1 MASALTG
8 RQFHNQPEKSH
19 LHGFLVD
26 LWDEVRQ
33 GTGGALDIT
42 VHAQNAG
49 IPGSDPAALK
59 MLIAGEVE
67 FIVLMG
73 GLLGEVLPAAGI
85 QGLPFAFTSQAQVR
99 AADDGPLGE
108 YLRREMLAAGIRGF
122 RGGLME
128 NGFRH
133 IVMREKPIRDVDDLA
148 GVRMRVPDSPLFIDT
163 FTALGATPVVAN
175 ISELYSSLASGR
187 VDGQENPLAVCEVNR
202 LYEVTRYVSL
212 TSHMWSGFN
221 LIGNLG
227 FVQRLPEATVALVE
241 RAVTK
246 HVARQC
252 AYTDGFNND
261 LERGLADRGMI
272 FNTADVAG
280 FRRALSAD
288 FYQRAKARFGRT
300 AWTLLEEAVGR
311 LG

>member
-1 MASALTG
+1 MGAVVTG

-26 LWDEVRQ
+26 LWEQVRRE
-33 GTGGALDIT
+33 TGGGLAIT

-59 MLIAGEVE
+59 MLVSGEVE

-73 GLLGEVLPAAGI
+73 GLLGDVVPAAGI
-85 QGLPFAFTSQAQVR
+85 QGLPFAFTSHAQVH
-99 AADDGPLGE
+99 AADAGPLGE

-122 RGGLME
+122 GGGLME

-133 IVMREKPIRDVDDLA
+133 IVMREKPIRGVDDLD

-163 FTALGATPVVAN
+163 FTALGATPVIAN

-221 LIGNLG
+221 LIGNLA
-227 FVQRLPEATVALVE
+227 FVQRLPGSTVSIVE
-241 RAVTK
+241 RAVAK

-252 AYTDGFNND
+252 AYTDGFNRD
-261 LERGLADRGMI
+261 LERGLADRGMV
-272 FNTADVAG
+272 FNTADVGG
-280 FRRALSAD
+280 FRRALSAA
-288 FYQRAKARFGRT
+288 FYRRSKERFGRT
-300 AWTLLEEAVGR
+300 AWTLLEDAVGR

>member
-1 MASALTG
+1 MASALAG

-73 GLLGEVLPAAGI
+73 GLLGEVVPAAGI
-85 QGLPFAFTSQAQVR
+85 QGLPFAFTSQVQVR
-99 AADDGPLGE
+99 AADGGPLGE

-133 IVMREKPIRDVDDLA
+133 IVMREKPIRAVEDLA

-227 FVQRLPEATVALVE
+227 FVQRLPEATQALVE
-241 RAVTK
+241 RAVAK

-252 AYTDGFNND
+252 AYTDAFNHD
-261 LERGLADRGMI
+261 LERGLADRGMV

-288 FYQRAKARFGRT
+288 FYQRAKDRFGRT
-300 AWTLLEEAVGR
+300 AWTLLEDSVGR

>member
-1 MASALTG
+1 VGTVVTG

-26 LWDEVRQ
+26 LWEQVRRE
-33 GTGGALDIT
+33 TGGGLEIT

-59 MLIAGEVE
+59 MLISGEVE

-73 GLLGEVLPAAGI
+73 GLLGDVVPAAGI
-85 QGLPFAFTSQAQVR
+85 QGLPFAFTSHAQVH
-99 AADDGPLGE
+99 AADAGPLGE

-122 RGGLME
+122 GGGLME

-133 IVMREKPIRDVDDLA
+133 IVMREKPIRGVEDLD

-163 FTALGATPVVAN
+163 FTALGATPVIAN

-221 LIGNLG
+221 LIGNLA
-227 FVQRLPEATVALVE
+227 FVQRLPASTLSIVE
-241 RAVTK
+241 RAVAK

-252 AYTDGFNND
+252 AYTDGFNRD
-261 LERGLADRGMI
+261 LERDLAGRGMV
-272 FNTADVAG
+272 FNTADVGG
-280 FRRALSAD
+280 FRRALSAA
-288 FYQRAKARFGRT
+288 FYRRSKERFGRT
-300 AWTLLEEAVGR
+300 AWTLLEDAVGR

>member
-1 MASALTG
+1 MGVAVTG

-73 GLLGEVLPAAGI
+73 GLLGEVVPAAGI

-99 AADDGPLGE
+99 AADGGPLGE

-133 IVMREKPIRDVDDLA
+133 IVMREKPIRAVEDLA

-163 FTALGATPVVAN
+163 FAALGATPVVAN

-227 FVQRLPEATVALVE
+227 FVQRLPEATQSLVE
-241 RAVTK
+241 RAVAK
-246 HVARQC
+246 HVARQYT
-252 AYTDGFNND
+252 YTDGFNHD

-288 FYQRAKARFGRT
+288 FYQRAKARFGST